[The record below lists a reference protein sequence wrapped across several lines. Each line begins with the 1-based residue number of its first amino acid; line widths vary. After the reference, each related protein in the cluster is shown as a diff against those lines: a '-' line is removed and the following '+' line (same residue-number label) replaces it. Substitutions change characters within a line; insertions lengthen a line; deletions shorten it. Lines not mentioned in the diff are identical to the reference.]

1 MLKLFT
7 AAIANNHVLE
17 YLKAGV
23 MRLPFFVARIS
34 TGKSKK
40 LADIEPENGES
51 GTNNSEISFGSKV
64 AKLYLQWIIAE
75 PK

>member
-1 MLKLFT
+1 
-7 AAIANNHVLE
+7 
-17 YLKAGV
+17 